1 MAKINCIERKLF
13 IGDYQQRGKNQ
24 LGHCW
29 RLQENSNDVVLQMNV
44 GIYTLLGVFTKLWI
58 YSVLLSNST
67 ENVQSQKSHVWRR
80 QHTNRFLKSKSN
92 SFKII
97 VNTSN
102 LIWSSCIMQCLVG
115 CPQNFLP
122 IKISSV
128 CTDVSKF
135 SFKNRISIE
144 WEMMRYTLIAKI
156 RIYKFSAKEA
166 NIIRSSLTIHRCLLI
181 RRF

>member
-1 MAKINCIERKLF
+1 MITSRGRRTNLAIVEDCKKIRMMWCFRWTLVF
-13 IGDYQQRGKNQ
+13 I
-24 LGHCW
+24 LCW
-29 RLQENSNDVVLQMNV
+29 ACSPSC
-44 GIYTLLGVFTKLWI
+44 GF